1 MPNTPLLVG
10 AGVTAVTGGAHATP
24 DDVALVSDLFACL
37 GTACVVDEADID
49 AVGALS
55 GSGPAYVAAFVEA
68 LRDAGAALGLDAAL
82 AERLRFETVRGTIEL
97 MARTAGRRDHAR
109 GRVQPGR
116 LHARGAL
123 AAMEEAGFAPA
134 IAAGLSAA
142 VRRSKELGQC

>member
-1 MPNTPLLVG
+1 M
-10 AGVTAVTGGAHATP
+10 
-24 DDVALVSDLFACL
+24 
-37 GTACVVDEADID
+37 DEADID

-82 AERLRFETVRGTIEL
+82 AERLAFETVRGTIEL
-97 MARTAGRRDHAR
+97 MARTGQDAETT
-109 GRVQPGR
+109 RVAVCSPGGST
-116 LHARGAL
+116 LAAL